1 MKKITVAIADDHPIV
16 ISGLKSLMS
25 LQSEIDLVGDTADI
39 ELLSGLVEKYKP
51 DILLLDI
58 SFGETSGLD
67 YIVTVKEKSPSTRVL
82 VLTMHEELSLL
93 REALSKGAAGFL
105 SKRSIY
111 EDLLYAVKSIING
124 GTYIHPLMAEKLAH
138 TVYDGG
144 SAGIAFNKE
153 PEEILWASLSRR
165 EQEVLIGVA
174 KGLSNKE
181 IGLQYDLSEKTV
193 ATYRLR
199 GLAKLKISN
208 KTNLLDLCLKL
219 GLVK

>member
-16 ISGLKSLMS
+16 ISGLKSLLS
-25 LQSEIDLVGDTADI
+25 LQPEIEIVGDVVDIDLLFELI
-39 ELLSGLVEKYKP
+39 EKHKP

-58 SFGETSGLD
+58 SFNEKSSLD
-67 YIVTVKEKSPSTRVL
+67 YIKEIKNKSSKTKIL
-82 VLTMHEELSLL
+82 ILTMHEELSLL

-144 SAGIAFNKE
+144 SNDMNLSKD
-153 PEEILWASLSRR
+153 PEQILWALLSRR

-208 KTNLLDLCLKL
+208 KTDLLDLCLKL
-219 GLVK
+219 GYIK

>member
-16 ISGLKSLMS
+16 ISGLKSLLS
-25 LQSEIDLVGDTADI
+25 LQPEIEIVGDVVDIDLLFELI
-39 ELLSGLVEKYKP
+39 EKHKP

-58 SFGETSGLD
+58 SFNEKSSLD
-67 YIVTVKEKSPSTRVL
+67 YIKEIKNKSPKTKIL
-82 VLTMHEELSLL
+82 ILTMHEELSLL

-144 SAGIAFNKE
+144 SNDISLSKD
-153 PEEILWASLSRR
+153 PEQVLWALLSRR

-208 KTNLLDLCLKL
+208 KTDLLDLCLKL
-219 GLVK
+219 GYIK

>member
-39 ELLSGLVEKYKP
+39 KLLSGLVEKYKP

-67 YIVTVKEKSPSTRVL
+67 YIVTVKEKSPLTRVL

>member
-16 ISGLKSLMS
+16 ISGLKSLLS
-25 LQSEIDLVGDTADI
+25 LQPEIEIVGDVVDIDLLFELI
-39 ELLSGLVEKYKP
+39 EKHKP

-58 SFGETSGLD
+58 SFNEKSSLD
-67 YIVTVKEKSPSTRVL
+67 YINEIKNKSPRTKIL
-82 VLTMHEELSLL
+82 ILTMHEELSLL
-93 REALSKGAAGFL
+93 REALSKGASGFL

-144 SAGIAFNKE
+144 SNDISLSKD
-153 PEEILWASLSRR
+153 PEQVLWALLSRR

-208 KTNLLDLCLKL
+208 KTDLLDLCLKL
-219 GLVK
+219 GYIK

>member
-25 LQSEIDLVGDTADI
+25 LQSEIDLVADTADI
-39 ELLSGLVEKYKP
+39 KLLSGLVEKYKP

-58 SFGETSGLD
+58 SFGETNGLD
-67 YIVTVKEKSPSTRVL
+67 YIDTVKQKSPSTRVL

-144 SAGIAFNKE
+144 SAGIVFDKA
-153 PEEILWASLSRR
+153 PEEILWALLSRR

-219 GLVK
+219 GYIK

>member
-39 ELLSGLVEKYKP
+39 KLLSGLVEKYKP

>member
-16 ISGLKSLMS
+16 ISGLKSLLS
-25 LQSEIDLVGDTADI
+25 LQPEIEIVGDVVDIDLLFELI
-39 ELLSGLVEKYKP
+39 EKHKP

-58 SFGETSGLD
+58 SFNEKSSLD
-67 YIVTVKEKSPSTRVL
+67 YIKEIKNKSPKTKIL
-82 VLTMHEELSLL
+82 ILTMHEELSLL
-93 REALSKGAAGFL
+93 REALSKGASGFL

-144 SAGIAFNKE
+144 SNDMSLSKD
-153 PEEILWASLSRR
+153 PEQVLWALLSRR

-208 KTNLLDLCLKL
+208 KTDLLDLCLKL
-219 GLVK
+219 GYIK

>member
-25 LQSEIDLVGDTADI
+25 LQPEIELVGDTADI
-39 ELLSGLVEKYKP
+39 ELLPGLVEKYKP
-51 DILLLDI
+51 DILMLDI
-58 SFGETSGLD
+58 SFSEKSGLN
-67 YIVTVKEKSPSTRVL
+67 YIGAIKEKSPSTRVL

-144 SAGIAFNKE
+144 SNDIGLSKD
-153 PEEILWASLSRR
+153 PEQILWALLSRR

-208 KTNLLDLCLKL
+208 KTDLLDLCLKL
-219 GLVK
+219 GYIK

>member
-16 ISGLKSLMS
+16 ISGLKSLLS
-25 LQSEIDLVGDTADI
+25 LQPEIEIVGDVVDIDLLFELI
-39 ELLSGLVEKYKP
+39 EKHKP

-58 SFGETSGLD
+58 SFNEKSSLD
-67 YIVTVKEKSPSTRVL
+67 YINEIKNKSPRTKIL
-82 VLTMHEELSLL
+82 ILTMHEELSLL
-93 REALSKGAAGFL
+93 REALSKGASGFL

-144 SAGIAFNKE
+144 SNDISLSKD
-153 PEEILWASLSRR
+153 PEQVLWALLSRR

-181 IGLQYDLSEKTV
+181 IGLQYDLSEKTI

-208 KTNLLDLCLKL
+208 KTDLLDLCLKL
-219 GLVK
+219 GYIK

>member
-25 LQSEIDLVGDTADI
+25 LQPEIDIVGDIANI
-39 ELLSGLVEKYKP
+39 ELLPGFMEKYKP

-58 SFGETSGLD
+58 SFNEKSGLD
-67 YIVTVKEKSPSTRVL
+67 YIGTIKEKSPSTKVL

-93 REALSKGAAGFL
+93 REALSMGAAGYL

-111 EDLLYAVKSIING
+111 EDLLYALKSITNG

-138 TVYDGG
+138 TVYEGG
-144 SAGIAFNKE
+144 MGSLSLNKE

-165 EQEVLIGVA
+165 EQEILIGVA

-181 IGLQYDLSEKTV
+181 IGIQYDLSEKTV

-208 KTNLLDLCLKL
+208 KTNLLDICLKL
-219 GLVK
+219 GYVK

>member
-39 ELLSGLVEKYKP
+39 KLLSGLVEKYKP

-67 YIVTVKEKSPSTRVL
+67 YIVTVKEKSPLTRVL

-144 SAGIAFNKE
+144 SDGIALSKD
-153 PEEILWASLSRR
+153 PEQILWALLSRR

>member
-16 ISGLKSLMS
+16 ISGLKSLLS
-25 LQSEIDLVGDTADI
+25 LQPEIEIVGDVVDIDLLFELI
-39 ELLSGLVEKYKP
+39 EKHKP

-58 SFGETSGLD
+58 SFNEKSSLD
-67 YIVTVKEKSPSTRVL
+67 YIKEIKNKSPKTKIL
-82 VLTMHEELSLL
+82 ILTMHEELSLL
-93 REALSKGAAGFL
+93 REALSKGASGFL

-144 SAGIAFNKE
+144 SNDISLSKD
-153 PEEILWASLSRR
+153 PEQVLWALLSRR

-208 KTNLLDLCLKL
+208 KTDLLDLCLKL
-219 GLVK
+219 GYIK

>member
-16 ISGLKSLMS
+16 ISGLKSLLS
-25 LQSEIDLVGDTADI
+25 LQPEIEIVGDVVDIDLLFELI
-39 ELLSGLVEKYKP
+39 EKHKP

-58 SFGETSGLD
+58 SFNEKSSLD
-67 YIVTVKEKSPSTRVL
+67 YIKEIKNKSSKTKIL
-82 VLTMHEELSLL
+82 ILTMHEELSLL
-93 REALSKGAAGFL
+93 REALSKGASGFL

-144 SAGIAFNKE
+144 SNDISLSKD
-153 PEEILWASLSRR
+153 PEQVLWALLSRR

-208 KTNLLDLCLKL
+208 KTDLLDLCLKL
-219 GLVK
+219 GYIK

>member
-39 ELLSGLVEKYKP
+39 KLLSGLVEKYKP

-124 GTYIHPLMAEKLAH
+124 GTYIP
-138 TVYDGG
+138 
-144 SAGIAFNKE
+144 N
-153 PEEILWASLSRR
+153 P
-165 EQEVLIGVA
+165 
-174 KGLSNKE
+174 
-181 IGLQYDLSEKTV
+181 DL
-193 ATYRLR
+193 
-199 GLAKLKISN
+199 GF
-208 KTNLLDLCLKL
+208 
-219 GLVK
+219 

>member
-25 LQSEIDLVGDTADI
+25 LQPEIDIVGDVANI
-39 ELLSGLVEKYKP
+39 ELLPGFMEKYKP

-58 SFGETSGLD
+58 SFNEKSGLD
-67 YIVTVKEKSPSTRVL
+67 YIGAIKEKSPSTKVL

-93 REALSKGAAGFL
+93 REALSMGAAGYL

-111 EDLLYAVKSIING
+111 EDLLYALKSITNG

-138 TVYDGG
+138 TVYEGG
-144 SAGIAFNKE
+144 MGSVALNKE

-165 EQEVLIGVA
+165 EQEILVGVA

-181 IGLQYDLSEKTV
+181 IGIQYDLSEKTV

-208 KTNLLDLCLKL
+208 KSNLLDICLKL
-219 GLVK
+219 GYVK